1 VAPRSTSDENFCS
14 VRVTEALTV
23 SNYWEMLCGIQSRMG
38 EGLSDRMYAAETTGG
53 SPPGEPDEVADC
65 AEPFQI
71 RGHLQTLLS
80 LKLIRPRDERFFL
93 VLQQALA
100 RSPKFFRHAPVV
112 LDAGAVAGEPPL
124 NLAEFARRLRQQHL
138 VPVGLQNGDEAWSH
152 MAVNA
157 GLALLPAGRPTKLA
171 PDEPTATPSEDPAP
185 RRNGTLVVREP
196 VRAGQQIYAEDGDL
210 IALAPVSPGAE
221 VAADGH
227 VHVYSRLRGR
237 AHAGVKGD
245 REARIFCHKLEA
257 QLVSVAGVWLVNE
270 DIDARFL
277 GKRVQIYWWADALVM
292 EPLP

>member
-1 VAPRSTSDENFCS
+1 
-14 VRVTEALTV
+14 
-23 SNYWEMLCGIQSRMG
+23 MH
-38 EGLSDRMYAAETTGG
+38 AAEPMAGAPG
-53 SPPGEPDEVADC
+53 GEPVQVDDSPEL
-65 AEPFQI
+65 FQI
-71 RGHLQTLLS
+71 RAQLQTLLA
-80 LKLIRPRDERFFL
+80 LKLIQPRDERFFL

-100 RSPKFFRHAPVV
+100 RSPKFFRHAPIVV
-112 LDAGAVAGEPPL
+112 DAGAVAGEPPL

-157 GLALLPAGRPTKLA
+157 GLALLPSGRPAKVA
-171 PDEPTATPSEDPAP
+171 PEEAAPSPPGDPAP
-185 RRNGTLVVREP
+185 RRNASIVVSEP

-210 IALAPVSPGAE
+210 IVLAPVSPGAE

-245 REARIFCHKLEA
+245 RDARIFCHKLEA

-277 GKRVQIYWWADALVM
+277 GKRVQICWLGGALVM

>member
-1 VAPRSTSDENFCS
+1 
-14 VRVTEALTV
+14 
-23 SNYWEMLCGIQSRMG
+23 
-38 EGLSDRMYAAETTGG
+38 MYATESMAG
-53 SPPGEPDEVADC
+53 SIADEAAADDGP
-65 AEPFQI
+65 ALFQI
-71 RGHLQTLLS
+71 RGHLQTLIALR
-80 LKLIRPRDERFFL
+80 LIEPADERFFL
-93 VLQQALA
+93 VLQKALA
-100 RSPKFFRHAPVV
+100 RSPGFFRHAPVV
-112 LDAGAVAGEPPL
+112 LDAEPVAGRPPL

-157 GLALLPAGRPTKLA
+157 GLALLPAGRPAKLV
-171 PDEPTATPSEDPAP
+171 PDEPAPGPSDDPAP
-185 RRNGTLVVREP
+185 RRNATVVVSEP

-245 REARIFCHKLEA
+245 QEARIFCHRLEA

-277 GKRVQIYWWADALVM
+277 GKRVQIYSLDGAIVM

>member
-1 VAPRSTSDENFCS
+1 
-14 VRVTEALTV
+14 
-23 SNYWEMLCGIQSRMG
+23 
-38 EGLSDRMYAAETTGG
+38 MYAAEPTAG
-53 SPPGEPDEVADC
+53 SPGGEPLAAGDSPEL
-65 AEPFQI
+65 FQI
-71 RGHLQTLLS
+71 RAQLQTLLA
-80 LKLIRPRDERFFL
+80 LKLLQPRDERFFL

-100 RSPKFFRHAPVV
+100 RSPKFFRHAPIVV
-112 LDAGAVAGEPPL
+112 DAGAVAGEPPL

-138 VPVGLQNGDEAWSH
+138 VPVGLQNGDEAWSN

-157 GLALLPAGRPTKLA
+157 GLALLPAGRPAKAA
-171 PDEPTATPSEDPAP
+171 PEEPEPTPSSAPAP
-185 RRNGTLVVREP
+185 QRNPSIVVTEP

-210 IALAPVSPGAE
+210 IVLAPVSPGAE

-245 REARIFCHKLEA
+245 REARIFCDKLEA

-277 GKRVQIYWWADALVM
+277 GKRVQIFWLDGAIVM

>member
-1 VAPRSTSDENFCS
+1 MN
-14 VRVTEALTV
+14 
-23 SNYWEMLCGIQSRMG
+23 
-38 EGLSDRMYAAETTGG
+38 AAEPMAGAPG
-53 SPPGEPDEVADC
+53 GEPVQVDDC
-65 AEPFQI
+65 PELFQI
-71 RGHLQTLLS
+71 RAQLQTLLA
-80 LKLIRPRDERFFL
+80 LKLIQPRDERFFL

-100 RSPKFFRHAPVV
+100 RSPKFFRHAPIVV
-112 LDAGAVAGEPPL
+112 DAGPVAGQPPL

-157 GLALLPAGRPTKLA
+157 GLALLPSGRPAKVAAEEAA
-171 PDEPTATPSEDPAP
+171 PEKAASSQPDDPAP
-185 RRNGTLVVREP
+185 RRNGSIVVSEP

-210 IALAPVSPGAE
+210 IVLAPVSPGAE

-245 REARIFCHKLEA
+245 RDARIFCHRLEA

-277 GKRVQIYWWADALVM
+277 GKRVQICWLGGALVM

>member
-1 VAPRSTSDENFCS
+1 
-14 VRVTEALTV
+14 
-23 SNYWEMLCGIQSRMG
+23 MH
-38 EGLSDRMYAAETTGG
+38 AA
-53 SPPGEPDEVADC
+53 
-65 AEPFQI
+65 
-71 RGHLQTLLS
+71 
-80 LKLIRPRDERFFL
+80 
-93 VLQQALA
+93 
-100 RSPKFFRHAPVV
+100 
-112 LDAGAVAGEPPL
+112 EPPL

-138 VPVGLQNGDEAWSH
+138 VPVGLQNGDEAWSN

-157 GLALLPAGRPTKLA
+157 GLALLPTGRPAKLA
-171 PDEPTATPSEDPAP
+171 PDEAQAGPSDTPAP
-185 RRNGTLVVREP
+185 RRNPTVVVTEP

-270 DIDARFL
+270 DIEARFL
-277 GKRVQIYWWADALVM
+277 GKRVQIYSSGGALVM